1 MTDHTNA
8 HQQTNGSVLVAA
20 SVAAGAIGGAVA
32 LLNEARKHAAHQP
45 TPAEVVQDEVKQSA
59 NQLRASASRVLDVSK
74 EQAPV
79 ISRSIKDQTST
90 QLGRVYDQT
99 ANAREHLRD
108 ALESHGVDVN
118 AGVGQ
123 ARDAARRASDTAA
136 DVGGKAKKKAKKA
149 KKDMSKGNGR
159 VDVDGFS
166 QAGRELTDRL
176 REQLPETAKNVSEQV
191 APRLADFKEQ
201 AGATLAGVI
210 EASRAHA
217 PELAPKLKDLGK
229 HASDVAVSAA
239 ESGREHAPEW
249 KALFEEHLVPRL
261 QDVRERA
268 ATLASDTNGGDGVV
282 PDLKHSADDLAKRFA
297 ESLGTA
303 ERSISDLKGNAA
315 HAVDSVGTQARVVGK
330 NASDGGKNA
339 GAAIVW
345 TCLAAG
351 VVYVGLLKPEQREWV
366 KQKASAAF
374 SNAKDA
380 YADMRGRDG
389 DFETKSETELSS

>member
-1 MTDHTNA
+1 MTDHMDE
-8 HQQTNGSVLVAA
+8 HQRTNGSVLVAA

-59 NQLRASASRVLDVSK
+59 KQLRESTSRVLDVSK
-74 EQAPV
+74 GQAPV
-79 ISRSIKDQTST
+79 LSQAIKDQAST
-90 QLGRVYDQT
+90 QLGRISDQT
-99 ANAREHLRD
+99 ASAREHLRD
-108 ALESHGVDVN
+108 ALESRGVDVSG
-118 AGVGQ
+118 GVDQ
-123 ARDAARRASDTAA
+123 TRDAVRHAGEIAT
-136 DVGGKAKKKAKKA
+136 DVGAQAKKKAKKA
-149 KKDMSKGNGR
+149 KKDMSKGKVK
-159 VDVDGFS
+159 VDVDAFS
-166 QAGRELTDRL
+166 QAGRELSGRL
-176 REQLPETAKNVSEQV
+176 REQLPEAGKNVSDQV

-201 AGATLAGVI
+201 AGSTLAGVI

-229 HASDVAVSAA
+229 HASDVAASAA

-268 ATLASDTNGGDGVV
+268 ATLASDAQTKDGVM
-282 PDLKHSADDLAKRFA
+282 PDLKHSADDLTKRFA

-303 ERSISDLKGNAA
+303 ERSISDLKGSAS
-315 HAVDSVGTQARVVGK
+315 HAVDSMGTQARVVGK

-345 TCLAAG
+345 TGVAAG

-366 KQKASAAF
+366 KQKANAAYCSAK
-374 SNAKDA
+374 NA
-380 YADMRGRDG
+380 YSDMRGRDG
-389 DFETKSETELSS
+389 DFEAGREKAS